1 MTTGPDHAPALRLDG
16 LTVAY
21 DAAPVVWD
29 IQVEVHAGRV
39 TGVVGPN
46 GAGKTTILQAAL
58 GLQPA
63 LAGRV
68 QFFGRPIAEVRDR
81 VGFVPQRRSVD
92 WDFPTTVLD
101 VVMMGTYGRLGW
113 FRRPGRKQRA
123 EAMEAL
129 DFVEMADFAG
139 RQISA
144 LSGGQ
149 QQRVFLA
156 RAFVQ
161 RCDLLLMDEPF
172 AGVDAKTERTIVRL
186 LRQWASEGKALLVV
200 HHDLAT
206 VPEYFDDVLLLNRRL
221 IAAGSVTSTFTAE
234 NLERA
239 YGGAVRTGAPRG

>member
-1 MTTGPDHAPALRLDG
+1 MNTDPDHATALSLDG

-21 DAAPVVWD
+21 DAEPVVWD
-29 IQVEVHAGRV
+29 VRVTVHSGRV
-39 TGVVGPN
+39 TGMVGPN

-68 QFFGRPIAEVRDR
+68 QFFGRPLAAVRDQ

-113 FRRPGRKQRA
+113 FRRPGRKQRD

-129 DFVEMADFAG
+129 EFVEMADFAG
-139 RQISA
+139 QQISA

-161 RCDLLLMDEPF
+161 RCELLLMDEPF

-186 LRQWASEGKALLVV
+186 LRQWASEGKAILAV

-221 IAAGSVTSTFTAE
+221 IAAGPVGEVFTRE
-234 NLERA
+234 NIERT
-239 YGGAVRTGAPRG
+239 YGGAVRVEASRG

>member
-1 MTTGPDHAPALRLDG
+1 MTTGPDHAPALSLDG

-21 DAAPVVWD
+21 DAEPVVWD
-29 IQVEVHAGRV
+29 VQAKVHSGRV
-39 TGVVGPN
+39 TGMVGPN

-63 LAGRV
+63 LAGCV
-68 QFFGRPIAEVRDR
+68 QFFGRPVAAVRDR

-113 FRRPGRKQRA
+113 FRRPGRKQRD

-129 DFVEMADFAG
+129 EFVEMADFAG
-139 RQISA
+139 QQISA

-161 RCDLLLMDEPF
+161 RCELLLMDEPF

-186 LRQWASEGKALLVV
+186 LRQWASEGKAILAV

-221 IAAGSVTSTFTAE
+221 IAAGPVGEVFTRD
-234 NLERA
+234 NIERT
-239 YGGAVRTGAPRG
+239 YGGAVSFEAPRG